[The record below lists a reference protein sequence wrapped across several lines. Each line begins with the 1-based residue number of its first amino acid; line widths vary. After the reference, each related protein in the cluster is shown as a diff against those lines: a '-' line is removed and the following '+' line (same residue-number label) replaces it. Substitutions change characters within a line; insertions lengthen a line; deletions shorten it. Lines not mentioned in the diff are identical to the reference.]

1 MRISLQGL
9 GAPPAVDGRDL
20 SPLLNEKMA
29 AVATVVAT
37 PAKAV
42 ARLATGRDGS
52 RRDGSSR
59 RYRDVARLLFPGRDG
74 VARLR
79 REAVARGVSRAHRA
93 TASRR
98 PRDGTATRSPEARI
112 ARGSPGPPQRRCGRP
127 WLPRARLW
135 SGPRRPPAAPE
146 LHTPV
151 TRFSQPRRTLGVRL
165 RDLLQAGPQQH
176 SSVLAA
182 HSERRGPAGACASPD
197 HCRMASRRQIVV
209 RRSAG
214 RISLAW
220 GAPSPQGTCGARWLW
235 RRRCMC
241 WEMSL
246 APSRASCREGC
257 REAREALARP
267 IARSREASRRD
278 PVARGRRARRRDG
291 VATGVARRREA
302 AWPRR

>member
-1 MRISLQGL
+1 
-9 GAPPAVDGRDL
+9 
-20 SPLLNEKMA
+20 MA
-29 AVATVVAT
+29 AVARVVAT

-42 ARLATGRDGS
+42 ARLATGRDRS

-176 SSVLAA
+176 SSALAA

-197 HCRMASRRQIVV
+197 HCRMASRRQNCRASIRGANQSRLGCAESSGHV
-209 RRSAG
+209 RCT
-214 RISLAW
+214 LALAQALYVL
-220 GAPSPQGTCGARWLW
+220 GNESRAVSRELSRGLSRGARGPRETNRAISRGLASRP
-235 RRRCMC
+235 RR
-241 WEMSL
+241 
-246 APSRASCREGC
+246 ATPSRD
-257 REAREALARP
+257 P
-267 IARSREASRRD
+267 SRR
-278 PVARGRRARRRDG
+278 PA
-291 VATGVARRREA
+291 
-302 AWPRR
+302 